1 MNARVH
7 PTTGGESTT
16 QSEPRATDCP
26 ECGAT
31 ASVRSEMCDVCYAEL
46 DEFRFHPMD
55 ASWEFV
61 EPGP

>member
-1 MNARVH
+1 MNAPVH
-7 PTTGGESTT
+7 PATDGGATND
-16 QSEPRATDCP
+16 EPRPTDCP

-31 ASVRSEMCDVCYAEL
+31 ASVRADVCDVCYAEL

-61 EPGP
+61 QQAP